1 MTAPICFVDTE
12 TTGLHPDRHEI
23 WEVGLIT
30 PDGAEHEWLL
40 PVHHLED
47 ADPFA
52 LQIGGFHRRHPR
64 GNACDWGFPGAAFP
78 EKPDVT
84 PFNVFAREFARLT
97 HGLHLAGAV
106 VSFDEE
112 RLRRLLLAQG
122 VQPGWHHRLFCV
134 ETLAAGRLK
143 SAPPWNSK
151 ELSRAVGVDPDDERF
166 QPKHTALAD
175 ARWAKAVYEAVMA

>member
-1 MTAPICFVDTE
+1 MTAPVCFVDTE

-52 LQIGGFHRRHPR
+52 LQIGGFHERYPY
-64 GNACDWGFPGAAFP
+64 GNVYTPAP
-78 EKPDVT
+78 EKLRLTVRRQ
-84 PFNVFAREFARLT
+84 FARDFARLT
-97 HGLHLAGAV
+97 HGCHLAGAV

-112 RLRRLLLAQG
+112 RLRRLLLSQG

-134 ETLAAGRLK
+134 ETLTAGKLGRIVGGL
-143 SAPPWNSK
+143 SK
-151 ELSRAVGVDPDDERF
+151 CADALGISYDPDEL
-166 QPKHTALAD
+166 HTALAD
-175 ARWAKAVYEAVMA
+175 ARLARRIWRTVVSK